1 MMNNTTIILT
11 STVNVNL
18 AKSFIFQKN
27 VDSRLET
34 YKKSI
39 LQWLNKTSFNILLVE
54 NSGYT
59 FDELNNE
66 KEIYKDRFEV
76 ITFKESELQEANY
89 LKIDNSKG
97 SGEVFSIDYAFRHSK
112 IIHSSNFIIKVT
124 CRFFIPELEKYLS
137 NFDLN
142 NYDCLTQNN
151 RNRCEMVGSHRNNF
165 LFIFG
170 ITMFSHFEIIWKERT
185 SRFKNILVCK
195 EFKIEKTQR
204 GGVNE
209 IFETI

>member
-1 MMNNTTIILT
+1 MNNTTIILT

-18 AKSFIFQKN
+18 AKSHIFQKN

-34 YKKSI
+34 YLKSI
-39 LQWLNKTSFNILLVE
+39 LQWLNKTSFNIVLVE
-54 NSGYT
+54 NSGYE

-66 KEIYKDRFEV
+66 KKIFKDRFEV

-89 LKIDNSKG
+89 LKNTDSKG
-97 SGEVFSIDYAFRHSK
+97 SSEVFAIDYAYQHSK
-112 IIHSSNFIIKVT
+112 LIHSSNFIIKIT
-124 CRFFIPELEKYLS
+124 CRYFISELEEYLS

-151 RNRCEMVGSHRNNF
+151 RDRCEMVGAHYNNF
-165 LFIFG
+165 TFIFG
-170 ITMFSHFEIIWKERT
+170 LSTYSHIEVIWKERA
-185 SRFKNILVCK
+185 SMCDNNLVCK

-204 GGVNE
+204 GGLNE

>member
-1 MMNNTTIILT
+1 MNNTTIILT

-18 AKSFIFQKN
+18 AKSHIFQKN

-34 YKKSI
+34 YLKSI
-39 LQWLNKTSFNILLVE
+39 LQWLNKTSFNIVLVE

-66 KEIYKDRFEV
+66 KVIYKDRFEV
-76 ITFKESELQEANY
+76 ITFKESEMPEANY
-89 LKIDNSKG
+89 LKNNNSKG
-97 SGEVFSIDYAFRHSK
+97 SSEVFAIDYAYQHSK
-112 IIHSSNFIIKVT
+112 IIHSSNFIIKIT
-124 CRFFIPELEKYLS
+124 CRYFIPELEEYLS

-142 NYDCLTQNN
+142 KYDCLTQNN
-151 RNRCEMVGSHRNNF
+151 RDRCEMVGAHYNNF
-165 LFIFG
+165 TFIFG
-170 ITMFSHFEIIWKERT
+170 LDSFFHIEEIWKERT

-204 GGVNE
+204 GGLNE
-209 IFETI
+209 IFETM

>member
-1 MMNNTTIILT
+1 MNNTTIILT

-18 AKSFIFQKN
+18 AKSHIFQKN

-34 YKKSI
+34 YLKSI
-39 LQWLNKTSFNILLVE
+39 LQWLNKTSFNIVLVE

-66 KEIYKDRFEV
+66 KEIFKDRFEV
-76 ITFKESELQEANY
+76 ITFKESEMQEANY
-89 LKIDNSKG
+89 LKNNDSKG
-97 SGEVFSIDYAFRHSK
+97 SSEVFAIDYAYQHSK

>member
-1 MMNNTTIILT
+1 MNNTTIILT

-18 AKSFIFQKN
+18 AKSHIFQKN

-34 YKKSI
+34 YLKSI
-39 LQWLNKTSFNILLVE
+39 LQWLNKTSFNIVLVE

-66 KEIYKDRFEV
+66 KDIFKDRFEV
-76 ITFKESELQEANY
+76 ISFKESEMQQANY
-89 LKIDNSKG
+89 LKINDSKG
-97 SGEVFSIDYAFRHSK
+97 SSEVFAIDYAYQHSK
-112 IIHSSNFIIKVT
+112 IIHSSNFIIKIT
-124 CRFFIPELEKYLS
+124 CRYFIPELEEYLS

-151 RNRCEMVGSHRNNF
+151 RDRCEMVGAHYNNF
-165 LFIFG
+165 TFIFG
-170 ITMFSHFEIIWKERT
+170 LSAYFHIERIWKERA
-185 SRFKNILVCK
+185 SMCDNILVCK

-204 GGVNE
+204 GGLNE
-209 IFETI
+209 FFETM

>member
-1 MMNNTTIILT
+1 MNNTTIILT

-39 LQWLNKTSFNILLVE
+39 LQWLNNTSFNIVLVE

-204 GGVNE
+204 GGLNE
-209 IFETI
+209 IFETM